1 MRSNAEL
8 LLKIR
13 RSTCEKEIPIEAA
26 WSRDSKHRW
35 ASLVG
40 RGLSGSTRRAPATK
54 LVIDCDIGYLGG
66 VAFGEVQAK
75 TGDCASSRRLTEEAT
90 RMPKQ
95 DTNSNT
101 PRLSA
106 R

>member
-26 WSRDSKHRW
+26 LSRDSKHRC

-54 LVIDCDIGYLGG
+54 LVIDCDIGYGWRGFRRSPSPKREIALARGG
-66 VAFGEVQAK
+66 LRKKLLECQ
-75 TGDCASSRRLTEEAT
+75 
-90 RMPKQ
+90 
-95 DTNSNT
+95 NSIQI
-101 PRLSA
+101 PI
-106 R
+106 